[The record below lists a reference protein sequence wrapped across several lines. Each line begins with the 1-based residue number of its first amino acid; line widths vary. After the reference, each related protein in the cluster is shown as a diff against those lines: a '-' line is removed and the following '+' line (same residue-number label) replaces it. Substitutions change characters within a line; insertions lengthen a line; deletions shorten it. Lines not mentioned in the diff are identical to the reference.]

1 MSANNRLIILKRE
14 GKFILREQDVEDLDD
29 SGSEIADGGPFNSL
43 EEAVEAANDY
53 QLDHEVEYGLQ
64 ILI

>member
-1 MSANNRLIILKRE
+1 MSANNRLVILKRDN
-14 GKFILREQDVEDLDD
+14 KFWLREQDVEDVDD
-29 SGSEIADGGPFNSL
+29 PGTAVADGGPFETL